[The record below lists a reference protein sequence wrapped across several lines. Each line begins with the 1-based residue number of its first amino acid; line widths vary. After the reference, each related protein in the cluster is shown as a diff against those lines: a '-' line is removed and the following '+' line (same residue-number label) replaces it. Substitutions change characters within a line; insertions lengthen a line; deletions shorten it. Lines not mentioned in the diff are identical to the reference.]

1 MPSHVLYIREPW
13 SSLSK
18 QQIKAGDTKMA
29 SSSGHS
35 FPWQAAATKLLLLA
49 FSSLLLHLLPL
60 ASGSLKHS
68 QDNDL
73 IQGLPGRPNDVRFDM
88 YGGYITVDEEAGR
101 ALYYWFQEADSSNG
115 TDPATAP
122 LVLWLNGGPGC
133 SSIGSGALEEQGAFR
148 VHTDGKKL
156 LLNEYAWN
164 KVAHVIFLE
173 SPAGVGFSYSNT
185 TSDLTVGDNRT
196 AHDSYT
202 FLVKW
207 FERFPKYKY
216 RDFYIAGESYAGHYV
231 PQLSQLVYRKNIGVK
246 KPFINFKGFLV
257 GNGVT
262 DDPIDTK
269 GMFEYWWH
277 HGLISDETLHSVDL
291 CLDGSTLT
299 KPSPQCQ
306 KVMDK
311 ATEEQGNIDVYSI
324 YTPPCKWGTPYERRI
339 QRSRHRLM
347 LPPYDPCTAFYSK
360 KYLNDPEVQ
369 NALHANV
376 SGIIKYPWIMCNMD
390 VYNNW
395 TTDKPISMLPIY
407 KELIGAGLKVWV
419 FSGDTDTAVPLSS
432 TRRSLAAMRLPV
444 KTSWY
449 PWYMDPTNPT
459 EVGGW
464 SMEYEGLTYVT
475 VRGAGHEV
483 PLHRPEQAL
492 FLFKQFLLGEPM
504 PAEDKNASV
513 ILLPSEKA
521 PSY

>member
-1 MPSHVLYIREPW
+1 
-13 SSLSK
+13 
-18 QQIKAGDTKMA
+18 MA
-29 SSSGHS
+29 SSSGHPS
-35 FPWQAAATKLLLLA
+35 PWRAAATKLLLLA
-49 FSSLLLHLLPL
+49 FASLLLLLPL
-60 ASGSLKHS
+60 ASGSHETSQEDDRIHSLKG
-68 QDNDL
+68 Q
-73 IQGLPGRPNDVRFDM
+73 PNDVGFAM

-101 ALYYWFQEADSSNG
+101 ALYYWFQEADSSNDDG

-133 SSIGSGALEEQGAFR
+133 SSVGSGALEEQGAFR
-148 VHTDGKKL
+148 VHTDGESL
-156 LLNEYAWN
+156 LLNKYAWN
-164 KVAHVIFLE
+164 KAANVLFLE
-173 SPAGVGFSYSNT
+173 SPAGVGFSYTNT
-185 TSDLTVGDNRT
+185 SSDLVVGDNRT

-207 FERFPKYKY
+207 FERFPQYQY

-246 KPFINFKGFLV
+246 QPIINLKGFMV

-262 DDPIDTK
+262 DDGYDMI
-269 GMFEYWWH
+269 GMLEYWWH
-277 HGLISDETLHSVDL
+277 HGLISDETLDNGL
-291 CLDGSTLT
+291 KFCLDNSTLI
-299 KPSPQCQ
+299 KPSEQCQ

-311 ATEEQGNIDVYSI
+311 ATEEQGHIDVYSI
-324 YTPPCKWGTPYERRI
+324 YTPPCKWGTPYAR
-339 QRSRHRLM
+339 RSRRTLM
-347 LPPYDPCTAFYSK
+347 LPPYDPCTAFYST
-360 KYLNDPEVQ
+360 KYLNIPEVQ
-369 NALHANV
+369 TAMHANV
-376 SGIIKYPWIMCNMD
+376 SGIVKYPWALCSD
-390 VYNNW
+390 PLYYNW
-395 TTDKPISMLPIY
+395 TTITPISMLPIY
-407 KELIGAGLKVWV
+407 KELIAAGLKVWV

-432 TRRSLAAMRLPV
+432 TRRSLAALGLPV

-464 SMEYEGLTYVT
+464 SMEYEGLTFVT
-475 VRGAGHEV
+475 IRGAGHEV

-504 PAEDKNASV
+504 PAEDKNARA